1 MRTSG
6 QSSTTYYRRRSIALN
21 LSTYI
26 FAGILLSPP
35 CMVITTSLVEKGYE
49 AGIWRARLGIK
60 RLHANGLAAPLRQRL
75 GETGDKF
82 HQHAL
87 STNYW
92 RISRRAMTTSS
103 PGINPEHPCNYQVL
117 RNPKLSI
124 PKSVLNLALS
134 LVLVVILHY
143 SAALPLILL
152 QGWQPLDDLF

>member
-6 QSSTTYYRRRSIALN
+6 QSSTIYHRRRSIALN

-26 FAGILLSPP
+26 FTAILDSPP

-60 RLHANGLAAPLRQRL
+60 RLHADGL
-75 GETGDKF
+75 GGT
-82 HQHAL
+82 L
-87 STNYW
+87 STRPGTNSTSTPS
-92 RISRRAMTTSS
+92 RQISRRAMSTSS
-103 PGINPEHPCNYQVL
+103 PGINPEHPCNNQVL
-117 RNPKLSI
+117 HNPKFSI
-124 PKSVLNLALS
+124 PKSALKLALS
-134 LVLVVILHY
+134 VHY